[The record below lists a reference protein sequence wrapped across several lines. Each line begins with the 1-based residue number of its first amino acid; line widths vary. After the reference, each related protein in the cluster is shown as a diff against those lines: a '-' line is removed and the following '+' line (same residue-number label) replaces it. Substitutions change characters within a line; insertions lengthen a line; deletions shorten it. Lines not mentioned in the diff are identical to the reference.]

1 MRAGRRT
8 RKRSTEWR
16 GRCRREGSAT
26 RSAESTALFCG
37 GAGGGILCPG
47 IMPSACCRSG
57 AWCGPSDLRSLCY
70 NPNSMRFERGRVAK
84 KGVKLAALACGLGL
98 LAFPQKKKDETQT
111 LQLPRDL
118 PAAVEGDPRKFIFH
132 VTPLS
137 AKGLLTKQVR
147 DALSAL
153 IREAKGDSI
162 LKIRAFVAGSGDARR
177 VRDLVSEFFTDHKQ
191 ALPVLSLVQAGGLA
205 LISAQPAWSESPL
218 DAAGPLAAKSLAALR
233 VAVEAAGSKPADVA
247 RVTCFLSSL
256 EGLDATRKLLAGEF
270 PGAAADFIQTQRAPA
285 RALAACEAVARLRRE
300 VGAPLAVL
308 NPEGLP
314 REAGQSQVALVGA
327 PRVVLT
333 GSQVSFGFAEK
344 DARLAFERL
353 EKSLEQAGTS
363 TRGVAFAQ
371 YYALSSGI
379 ADQVRKVRGE
389 FFDAARPPAGSLAPV
404 EGLPS
409 MDAGFAMDVV
419 AVK

>member
-1 MRAGRRT
+1 
-8 RKRSTEWR
+8 
-16 GRCRREGSAT
+16 
-26 RSAESTALFCG
+26 
-37 GAGGGILCPG
+37 
-47 IMPSACCRSG
+47 
-57 AWCGPSDLRSLCY
+57 
-70 NPNSMRFERGRVAK
+70 MRFARGRVAK
-84 KGVKLAALACGLGL
+84 KGVKLAALACGLAL

-118 PAAVEGDPRKFIFH
+118 PTALEGDPRKFTFH

-137 AKGLLTKQVR
+137 ANGLLTKQVR

-153 IREAKGDSI
+153 IREAKGESV
-162 LKIRAFVAGSGDARR
+162 LKIRAYVAGSGDARR
-177 VRDLVSEFFTDHKQ
+177 VRDLVSEFFTDRKQ
-191 ALPVLSLVQAGGLA
+191 ALPVLSLVQAGGLPLEGAQVVLEGIAAGKKETNRHGLA
-205 LISAQPAWSESPL
+205 LISAQSAWSENPL
-218 DAAGPLAAKSLAALR
+218 DAPGPLAVKSLAALR
-233 VAVEAAGSKPADVA
+233 TAVSAAGSEPADVL

-256 EGLDATRKLLAGEF
+256 EGLDATRKLVVEEF
-270 PGAAADFIQTQRAPA
+270 PDAAANFVQTQRAPA

-308 NPEGLP
+308 NPEGLA

-327 PRVVLT
+327 PKVVLT
-333 GSQVSFGFAEK
+333 GSQVSFGFREE
-344 DARLAFERL
+344 DARLAFQRL
-353 EKSLEQAGTS
+353 EKSLQQAGAS
-363 TRGVAFAQ
+363 TRGVAFVE

-379 ADQVRKVRGE
+379 ADQVRKVRSE
-389 FFDAARPPAGSLAPV
+389 FFDASRPPAGSLEPV

>member
-1 MRAGRRT
+1 
-8 RKRSTEWR
+8 
-16 GRCRREGSAT
+16 
-26 RSAESTALFCG
+26 
-37 GAGGGILCPG
+37 
-47 IMPSACCRSG
+47 
-57 AWCGPSDLRSLCY
+57 
-70 NPNSMRFERGRVAK
+70 MRFARGRVAK

-118 PAAVEGDPRKFIFH
+118 PTAVEGNPRRFMFH

-177 VRDLVSEFFTDHKQ
+177 VRDLVSEFFTERRE
-191 ALPVLSLVQAGGLA
+191 ALPVLSLVQAGGLPLEGAQVVLEGIAEGKKEVSRYGLA
-205 LISAQPAWSESPL
+205 LISAQSAVSENPL
-218 DAAGPLAAKSLAALR
+218 DAAGPLAVKSLGALR
-233 VAVEAAGSKPADVA
+233 VAVKAAGSEPADVA

-256 EGLDATRKLLAGEF
+256 DGLDATRKLVVAEF
-270 PGAAADFIQTQRAPA
+270 PGAAANFVQTQRAPA

-314 REAGQSQVALVGA
+314 RDAGQSQVALVGA
-327 PRVVLT
+327 SKVVLT

-353 EKSLEQAGTS
+353 KKSLEQAGAS
-363 TRGVAFAQ
+363 TRGVAFAG

-379 ADQVRKVRGE
+379 AEQVRKVRGE
-389 FFDAARPPAGSLAPV
+389 FFDAARPPAGSLEPV

-409 MDAGFAMDVV
+409 MDAGFSMDVV

>member
-1 MRAGRRT
+1 
-8 RKRSTEWR
+8 
-16 GRCRREGSAT
+16 
-26 RSAESTALFCG
+26 
-37 GAGGGILCPG
+37 
-47 IMPSACCRSG
+47 
-57 AWCGPSDLRSLCY
+57 
-70 NPNSMRFERGRVAK
+70 MRFARGRVAK
-84 KGVKLAALACGLGL
+84 NGLKLAALACGLGL
-98 LAFPQKKKDETQT
+98 LAFPQKKKDETQM

-118 PAAVEGDPRKFIFH
+118 PTAVEGDPRKFTFH

-137 AKGLLTKQVR
+137 ANGLLTKQVR

-153 IREAKGDSI
+153 MRQAKGSSI

-177 VRDLVSEFFTDHKQ
+177 VRDLVSEVFTERKQ
-191 ALPVLSLVQAGGLA
+191 ALPVLSLVQTGGLPLEGAQVVLEGTAEGRKEMSRYGLA
-205 LISAQPAWSESPL
+205 LISAQSAWSENPL
-218 DAAGPLAAKSLAALR
+218 DPVGPLAVKSLGALR
-233 VAVEAAGSKPADVA
+233 EAVKAAGSEPADVA
-247 RVTCFLSSL
+247 RVTCFFSSL
-256 EGLDATRKLLAGEF
+256 DGLDATRKLVGVEF
-270 PGAAADFIQTQRAPA
+270 PGAVADFVQTERAPP

-327 PRVVLT
+327 SKVVLT

-353 EKSLEQAGTS
+353 EKSLEQAGAS
-363 TRGVAFAQ
+363 TRGVAFADC
-371 YYALSSGI
+371 YALSSGI
-379 ADQVRKVRGE
+379 AEQVRKVRGE
-389 FFDAARPPAGSLAPV
+389 FFDASRPPAGSLEPV

-409 MDAGFAMDVV
+409 MDAGFAVDVV

>member
-1 MRAGRRT
+1 
-8 RKRSTEWR
+8 
-16 GRCRREGSAT
+16 
-26 RSAESTALFCG
+26 
-37 GAGGGILCPG
+37 
-47 IMPSACCRSG
+47 
-57 AWCGPSDLRSLCY
+57 
-70 NPNSMRFERGRVAK
+70 MRFARGGVAK
-84 KGVKLAALACGLGL
+84 MGVQLAALACGLGL

-118 PAAVEGDPRKFIFH
+118 PATVEGDPRKFIFH

-147 DALSAL
+147 DALAAL
-153 IREAKGDSI
+153 VRESGGDTI

-177 VRDLVSEFFTDHKQ
+177 VRDLVSEFFTDRKR
-191 ALPVLSLVQAGGLA
+191 ALPVLSLVQAGGLPLEGAQVVLEGIAEGKKETSRYGLA
-205 LISAQPAWSESPL
+205 LISAQSALSENPL
-218 DAAGPLAAKSLAALR
+218 DAAGPLAVQSVNALR
-233 VAVEAAGSKPADVA
+233 AAVKAAGSEPADVA

-256 EGLDATRKLLAGEF
+256 EGLDATRKLIAANF
-270 PGAAADFIQTQRAPA
+270 PGAAANFVQTQRAPA
-285 RALAACEAVARLRRE
+285 RALAACEAVARLRHQ
-300 VGAPLAVL
+300 VNAPFEVL

-314 REAGQSQVALVGA
+314 REAGQSQLALVGA
-327 PRVVLT
+327 PKVVLT

-371 YYALSSGI
+371 YFALSPGI
-379 ADQVRKVRGE
+379 AEQVRKVRGE
-389 FFDAARPPAGSLAPV
+389 FFDAARPPAGSLEPV